1 MKHMRIIV
9 LVSVGILGVI
19 LGAIFAV
26 PLYRKDYARVEFPRV
41 SIAAEVAADS
51 ESRRL
56 GLSGR
61 DALADK
67 TGMLFLF
74 DHADRWGIWMK
85 GMRFSI
91 DIVWIKNG
99 AVVDIQEDASA
110 PASDVADSFL
120 QVYRPDVSAD
130 IVLEVKSGFV
140 QSYHIRI
147 GDPVAATF
155 RGIALAQG
163 SVTEGGVLPAS
174 HVPGQEYFIE
184 SLRASPQRGG
194 DFAIKKTLED
204 AGGYK
209 KFSIAYTA
217 GNRLLTGIMNVPT
230 AVPPAGGFPVLI
242 LNHGL
247 IKPELYFSG
256 RGSKREADFFASHGY
271 ATIHPDYRGYSST
284 SPEFPEHHD
293 FYVGYTQDV
302 LGLIDALKRAY
313 STLIDTSRMGMWGH
327 SMGGGIASRV
337 AVLSPDVRA
346 YVLFAPISAD
356 AEDNF
361 YELTPEEIAWV
372 HATYG
377 PAGSPVYQKISP
389 LNYFS
394 DIEAPVQIHHGTA
407 DDAVPI
413 GFSEK
418 MFSSLRSF
426 GKKAEYFT
434 YPGEQH
440 EFINVWPLA
449 ASRALQFFDKYVKD
463 AR

>member
-9 LVSVGILGVI
+9 LVAVGVLGVA
-19 LGAIFAV
+19 LGAIFAA

-51 ESRRL
+51 ETRRI

-61 DALADK
+61 NGLADR

-85 GMRFSI
+85 GMRFPI
-91 DIVWIKNG
+91 DILWMKNG
-99 AVVDIQEDASA
+99 VIVGTQERA
-110 PASDVADSFL
+110 PAPVSDAADSSL
-120 QVYRPDVSAD
+120 PIYRPDVSAD
-130 IVLEVKSGFV
+130 MVLEVPSGFIR
-140 QSYHIRI
+140 SYAIHI
-147 GDPVAATF
+147 GDSATATF
-155 RGIALAQG
+155 RGAALAPG
-163 SVTEGGVLPAS
+163 SMTEDEILPANR
-174 HVPGQEYFIE
+174 VPGQEYFIA
-184 SLRASPQRGG
+184 SLRASPQRGD
-194 DFAIKKTLED
+194 DFAVTKTLEEGS
-204 AGGYK
+204 AYK

-217 GNRLLTGIMNVPT
+217 GGRLLTGIMNVP
-230 AVPPAGGFPVLI
+230 VGPAPTGGFPVLI

-247 IKPELYFSG
+247 IKPEIYFSG

-271 ATIHPDYRGYSST
+271 VTIHPDYRGYSST

-302 LGLIDALKRAY
+302 LGLIDALKRAHPAF
-313 STLIDTSRMGMWGH
+313 IDLGRMGMWGH

-337 AVLSPDVRA
+337 AVLSPDIRA
-346 YVLFAPISAD
+346 FVLFAPISAD

-361 YELTPEEIAWV
+361 YELTSEEISWLHV
-372 HATYG
+372 TYG
-377 PAGSPVYQKISP
+377 PAGSPAYEKISP
-389 LNYFS
+389 LSYFS
-394 DIEAPVQIHHGTA
+394 DIGAPVQIHHGTG

-434 YPGEQH
+434 YPGEKH
-440 EFINVWPLA
+440 EFINAWPLA
-449 ASRALQFFDKYVKD
+449 ASRSLQFFDKYVKN